1 MRIMICDDE
10 APIRELLKAKLER
23 YFFPRSIE
31 FSIQTCESGEAL
43 LKRDLSQI
51 DVLLLDVDMPGMS
64 GMETAAEVRKTDQQ
78 LLIVFLTA
86 YSEFVFESF
95 KVDAFRYLLKPLKDA
110 ELDEVLQAV
119 QQRLYAGDGECLNF
133 QFQNETYHIRYSDI
147 LYIEGMRDKIWL
159 HCKDG
164 DHRWR
169 GAMVEGPRWI
179 KLKAGKNLDDTL
191 IYVQNAVAP
200 TREKRSLRTG
210 KKDKHLHGIGMT
222 SIQECA
228 EKYKG
233 YVSIIEEKDTFQ
245 LAILFGGEQSGEQ
258 K

>member
-110 ELDEVLQAV
+110 ELDVGLQAV

-169 GAMVEGPRWI
+169 GAM
-179 KLKAGKNLDDTL
+179 
-191 IYVQNAVAP
+191 
-200 TREKRSLRTG
+200 
-210 KKDKHLHGIGMT
+210 KD
-222 SIQECA
+222 
-228 EKYKG
+228 
-233 YVSIIEEKDTFQ
+233 IEEELAGRGFFQ
-245 LAILFGGEQSGEQ
+245 VHRSYIINMDKIQKYNSKTVLLEGGAEVPISRYKLDAFKEDYI
-258 K
+258 KYWSTVL